1 MKAVKKNN
9 IESPALEFFDKIYVI
24 NLQSRKDRLTEIIK
38 QLECIGID
46 LPSNKIKIF
55 EAIRPSRK
63 DDWPAIGAK
72 GCFLS
77 HFGVL
82 KDAQKNKYEKILVLE
97 DDVNFVENFND
108 LIETTIN
115 QLNNTSWDILYG
127 GYQKSDAL
135 DLAILKV
142 GQLSNI
148 QSTIRIDSDIN
159 VVCSHFIAMN
169 KSTVSLISDYFELIL
184 QRPNG
189 HPKGGPMH
197 VDGAYSWFRKTHP
210 EIKTFI
216 SSPEVCYQR
225 SSRTDIHD
233 LKWYDSLPMFGL
245 VTNLIRK
252 IKNMAI

>member
-1 MKAVKKNN
+1 MKADEKSN
-9 IESPALEFFDKIYVI
+9 IGSSVLEFFDKIYII
-24 NLQSRKDRLTEIIK
+24 NLPSRKDRLTEIIK
-38 QLECIGID
+38 QLEYIGID

-63 DDWPAIGAK
+63 DDWPTIGAK

-77 HFGVL
+77 HLGVL

-108 LIETTIN
+108 LIETTII

-135 DLAILKV
+135 DLAKLKF
-142 GQLSNI
+142 GQPSNL
-148 QSTIRIDSDIN
+148 QNTIRIDANVN
-159 VVCSHFIAMN
+159 VVCSHFIAIN
-169 KSTVSLISDYFELIL
+169 KLTVSLISDYFESIL

-216 SSPEVCYQR
+216 SSPELCYQR

-252 IKNMAI
+252 IKNAVI